1 MKYNVEVLKAM
12 IENRTQNIESFMSLL
27 YSEIKVAEFPHLAES
42 NEITLTSVADMVTE
56 RRNLAALVE
65 NDGVLDD
72 NMVRPDS
79 MSYSAHA
86 GADTS
91 WWG

>member
-1 MKYNVEVLKAM
+1 MKQYNVEVLKAM
-12 IENRTQNIESFMSLL
+12 IENRTMNIKMFSKYGESGERQL
-27 YSEIKVAEFPHLAES
+27 VQ
-42 NEITLTSVADMVTE
+42 MVKE
-56 RRNLAALVE
+56 RRDLAALVE

-79 MSYSAHA
+79 MLYSATA

>member
-1 MKYNVEVLKAM
+1 MTYDVAVLNKMIDNLTMNIKMFSAYSNVEH
-12 IENRTQNIESFMSLL
+12 R
-27 YSEIKVAEFPHLAES
+27 LAE
-42 NEITLTSVADMVTE
+42 MVQE

-65 NDGVLDD
+65 NDGVLDA
-72 NMVRPDS
+72 NQVRPDV
-79 MSYSAHA
+79 MFYSATA

>member
-12 IENRTQNIESFMSLL
+12 IENLTMNIKMFSN
-27 YSEIKVAEFPHLAES
+27 YPGSEE
-42 NEITLTSVADMVTE
+42 TLHGMVKQ
-56 RRNLAALVE
+56 RRDLAALVE

-72 NMVRPDS
+72 NMVRPNS
-79 MSYSAHA
+79 MSYSATA

>member
-1 MKYNVEVLKAM
+1 MKLLRALFDKENIIKYDIEVLKKM
-12 IENRTQNIESFMSLL
+12 IDIATTNIKMFSKYPDVEDR
-27 YSEIKVAEFPHLAES
+27 LAR
-42 NEITLTSVADMVTE
+42 MVKE
-56 RRNLAALVE
+56 RRDLAALVE

-79 MSYSAHA
+79 MSYYATA

>member
-1 MKYNVEVLKAM
+1 MTYDVAVLNKMIDNLTMNITMFSKYGDSVET
-12 IENRTQNIESFMSLL
+12 R
-27 YSEIKVAEFPHLAES
+27 LAE
-42 NEITLTSVADMVTE
+42 MVQE

-72 NMVRPDS
+72 NQVRPDV
-79 MSYSAHA
+79 MFYSAQA

>member
-1 MKYNVEVLKAM
+1 MKQYDVEVLKAM
-12 IENRTQNIESFMSLL
+12 IENMNTNIKMFSKYPGSEETL
-27 YSEIKVAEFPHLAES
+27 YG
-42 NEITLTSVADMVTE
+42 MVKQ

-72 NMVRPDS
+72 NMVPPNS
-79 MSYSAHA
+79 MSYSATA

>member
-1 MKYNVEVLKAM
+1 MKQYNVEVLKKM
-12 IENRTQNIESFMSLL
+12 IDNRTMNIKMFSKYGESGERQL
-27 YSEIKVAEFPHLAES
+27 VQ
-42 NEITLTSVADMVTE
+42 MVKE
-56 RRNLAALVE
+56 RRDLAALVE
-65 NDGVLDD
+65 NNGILDD

-79 MSYSAHA
+79 MLYSAQA

>member
-12 IENRTQNIESFMSLL
+12 VENLTVNIKMFSKYPGSEETL
-27 YSEIKVAEFPHLAES
+27 YG
-42 NEITLTSVADMVTE
+42 MVKQ
-56 RRNLAALVE
+56 RRDLAALVE
-65 NDGVLDD
+65 NDGEELEGVYVDL
-72 NMVRPDS
+72 
-79 MSYSAHA
+79 MSYSATA

>member
-27 YSEIKVAEFPHLAES
+27 HSEIKVAEFPHLAER
-42 NEITLTSVADMVTE
+42 NENTLSRVADMVTE

-65 NDGVLDD
+65 NDGILDD
-72 NMVRPDS
+72 NMVQPDI

-91 WWG
+91 WW